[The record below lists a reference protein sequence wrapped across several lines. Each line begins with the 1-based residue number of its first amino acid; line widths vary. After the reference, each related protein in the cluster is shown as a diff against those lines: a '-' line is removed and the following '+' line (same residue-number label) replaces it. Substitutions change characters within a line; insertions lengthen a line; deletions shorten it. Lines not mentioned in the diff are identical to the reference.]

1 MTTFE
6 GKSASYVAGKVPINK
21 EALYTGVGKK
31 LLEDLYIVHRR
42 RVLNVEKTVDD
53 RVRVLDFLTDTSWKM
68 VRFSDSFTRKIFPFK
83 ILILSPLVI
92 LCL

>member
-6 GKSASYVAGKVPINK
+6 GKSASYVAGKAPINK

-31 LLEDLYIVHRR
+31 LLEDLYIVHRK
-42 RVLNVEKTVDD
+42 RVLNVQKTVDD

-68 VRFSDSFTRKIFPFK
+68 VRFDYYIYFKTLPFLNSAPFP
-83 ILILSPLVI
+83 LYP
-92 LCL
+92 